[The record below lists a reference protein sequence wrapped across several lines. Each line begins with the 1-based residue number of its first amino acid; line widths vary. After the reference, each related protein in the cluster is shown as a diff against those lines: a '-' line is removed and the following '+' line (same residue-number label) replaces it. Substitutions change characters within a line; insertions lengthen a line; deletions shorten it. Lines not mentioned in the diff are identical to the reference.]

1 MNLKLKRLV
10 RTNTSEQYALYDL
23 DQSDRDDQPLIIGK
37 VDLHYTGEG
46 VYGTLLLW
54 DEATRR
60 LRPPQRRA
68 FVNAILGEITQ
79 PMGVPNEFVVEFF
92 MPSLDHYELFHNVGV
107 DEENDSDMDEEIDA
121 DAETEY
127 TDTEEIDPDDL
138 DEAETDTEASVED
151 EPDDSAVDAYD
162 EESNSGAASD
172 HAARDGALRG
182 HSPTSAQRMR
192 RPLQPQ
198 QHS

>member
-107 DEENDSDMDEEIDA
+107 DEEIDEN
-121 DAETEY
+121 AETEY
-127 TDTEEIDPDDL
+127 TDTDTEEIDPDDL

-151 EPDDSAVDAYD
+151 EPDDSAVNAYD
-162 EESNSGAASD
+162 EEGDMGAASD